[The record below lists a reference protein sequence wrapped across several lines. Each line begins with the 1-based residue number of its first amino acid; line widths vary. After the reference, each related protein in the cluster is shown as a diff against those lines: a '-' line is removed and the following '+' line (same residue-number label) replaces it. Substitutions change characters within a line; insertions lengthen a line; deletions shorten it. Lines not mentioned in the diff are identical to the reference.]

1 MDCIILQ
8 LEYIVLGFKDD
19 ISVSFKKQKSKGVL
33 MSLDG
38 INGQLIR
45 TLLREWKLLKVI
57 VWNSGCLLKFQITI
71 KVVLSFFQKKNK
83 TKQILNSGMHVWDD
97 WLISSSLYNYSLQ
110 LSLCHLFYMK

>member
-19 ISVSFKKQKSKGVL
+19 VSVSFKKQKSKGVL

-38 INGQLIR
+38 INGQLIQ

-57 VWNSGCLLKFQITI
+57 VWNSDRLLKFQITI
-71 KVVLSFFQKKNK
+71 KV
-83 TKQILNSGMHVWDD
+83 ILF
-97 WLISSSLYNYSLQ
+97 
-110 LSLCHLFYMK
+110 LF